1 MSPILLVGLS
11 AALLVAGAVLAV
23 RARARRRRRRWNE
36 RPDSVAA
43 IAARV
48 EAEQKQPP
56 PPTWPVHDRDLRATS
71 PEREQPTLRLPPVRT
86 PQARPRAGP
95 RPYLRHAPRSTQPG
109 DADTTEAKTPPSE
122 PH

>member
-11 AALLVAGAVLAV
+11 AALLLAGTVLAV

-48 EAEQKQPP
+48 EAEQRQPP
-56 PPTWPVHDRDLRATS
+56 PPAWPVLDLDLRSTS

-86 PQARPRAGP
+86 PPARLRT
-95 RPYLRHAPRSTQPG
+95 RPYLRRDVDG
-109 DADTTEAKTPPSE
+109 TETRTRPPE